1 MLRQHGEERTAEVGE
16 LLFNIGDEHFP
27 FIAIVEGE
35 AVVQGESGME
45 IVRHG
50 KSGFLGELSLLTGQ
64 TAYVA
69 AVAATPLTY
78 IAVDREKIREL
89 LNEEGPFAD
98 LVLSTFVARRERL
111 QTQEG
116 IGVEVFGPRGHERT
130 RADGETPVDLRRDKA
145 DHQARRHSRK

>member
-1 MLRQHGEERTAEVGE
+1 MLREHGEEGTAEPGE
-16 LLFNIGDEHFP
+16 MLFKVGDERFP

-35 AVVQGESGME
+35 AVVQSESGME

-69 AVAATPLTY
+69 AVAATQLTY

-89 LNEEGPFAD
+89 LNDEGPFAD
-98 LVLSTFVARRERL
+98 LVL
-111 QTQEG
+111 
-116 IGVEVFGPRGHERT
+116 
-130 RADGETPVDLRRDKA
+130 
-145 DHQARRHSRK
+145 